1 MRSLPVAV
9 VLGALGVIF
18 ALLGASGAVEPLRP
32 GDWQMAVTLHLSHA
46 AAMLAVALYG
56 MATGR
61 DVSLTGALFGVGIVL
76 LGLGQYG
83 VALGGARELGLL
95 SILGGVSLLG
105 GWGAALVQLRQPPE
119 RAE

>member
-1 MRSLPVAV
+1 MSSLHVAV

-18 ALLGASGAVEPLRP
+18 ALLGASGAVEPVRP
-32 GDWQMAVTLHLSHA
+32 GDWQMAVTLHLSHVV
-46 AAMLAVALYG
+46 AMLAALCG

-83 VALGGARELGLL
+83 VALGGTKELGLL

-105 GWGAALVQLRQPPE
+105 GWGAALIQLRHPPE